1 MDVFRRPFY
10 RSIRFRLTAWYAFLL
25 MCILASVGFALS
37 SLVERNLRADVD
49 QRLMTTGNNILRE
62 IRVRPGYEQGE
73 FFGYFP
79 RLDPLASPGQ
89 VVQIFD
95 ASGNLKVTTGMP
107 DGQQLPSP
115 PPATPL
121 MRPVFVTARING
133 TPVRTVTIPMVTERD
148 RVVIGS
154 IIVGESLA
162 PLERTVDLLQRL
174 LLGAGVAGIV
184 FAAIGGWLL
193 AGRSLRPVDRV
204 TATADAIAR
213 DASTGRSLATR
224 LDVPDSGDELARL
237 AATFNRM
244 LDRLEEAFSAQRRF
258 IADASHELRTPL
270 TAIRGNLDVLARQ
283 AAATGGAGSDFAD
296 ALGDLQRESA
306 RMSRLI
312 EDLLTLARTEALPND
327 ATRRQPV
334 RLDLIVQDAVRT
346 ATSLA
351 NGHRISVSASQPVI
365 VLGDRDRLTQLLLI
379 LLDNAIRHTPAGG
392 EIRISADATGS
403 LARMT
408 VADTGEGIAPEHLPH
423 IFERFYRADKARDRA
438 TGGTGLGLAIA
449 QAIARAHD
457 GEITVSSELGKGST
471 FTVTLPLGLA
481 QIGSREPGSRDEP
494 IADGRQVSGVRYQP
508 TADGQ

>member
-1 MDVFRRPFY
+1 MEVFRRPFY
-10 RSIRFRLTAWYAFLL
+10 RSVRFRLTAWYACLL
-25 MCILASVGFALS
+25 VCILAGVGFALS

-49 QRLMTTGNNILRE
+49 ERLMTTGNNILRE
-62 IRVRPGYEQGE
+62 IRVLPGYDRGQIV
-73 FFGYFP
+73 GYIP

-95 ASGNLKVTTGMP
+95 ASGNLAATTGMP
-107 DGQQLPSP
+107 DGQQLPSV
-115 PPATPL
+115 PANTTLLHPAFL
-121 MRPVFVTARING
+121 TSSVNNTM
-133 TPVRTVTIPMVTERD
+133 VRTVTIPMITGRD
-148 RVVIGS
+148 RVMIGT
-154 IIVGESLA
+154 IIVGEPLA

-174 LLGAGVAGIV
+174 LLGAGVVGVIL
-184 FAAIGGWLL
+184 AAIGGWML
-193 AGRSLRPVDRV
+193 AGRSLQPVDRM

-283 AAATGGAGSDFAD
+283 AAVAGGPATDFAE
-296 ALGDLQRESA
+296 ALDDLRRESA

-312 EDLLTLARTEALPND
+312 EDLLTLARTEALPD
-327 ATRRQPV
+327 DTARRQPV
-334 RLDLIVQDAVRT
+334 RLDVIALDVTRT

-351 NGHRISVSASQPVI
+351 DGHHMTVTASQPVT

-379 LLDNAIRHTPAGG
+379 LLDNAIRHTPSGG
-392 EIRISADATGS
+392 GIHVGVDTVGQTARISVTDS
-403 LARMT
+403 
-408 VADTGEGIAPEHLPH
+408 GEGIAPEHLPH

-457 GEITVSSELGKGST
+457 GEITVRSELGKGST
-471 FTVTLPLGLA
+471 FTVTLPLAPVHLRDA
-481 QIGSREPGSRDEP
+481 PSANGSKEAVVGARDH
-494 IADGRQVSGVRYQP
+494 IASSF
-508 TADGQ
+508 TL

>member
-10 RSIRFRLTAWYAFLL
+10 RSVRFRLTAWYACLL
-25 MCILASVGFALS
+25 MCILAGVGFALS

-49 QRLMTTGNNILRE
+49 ERLMTTGNNILRE
-62 IRVRPGYEQGE
+62 IRVLPGYDRGQIL
-73 FFGYFP
+73 GYIP

-95 ASGNLKVTTGMP
+95 ASGNLAATTGMP
-107 DGQQLPSP
+107 DGQLLPSVP
-115 PPATPL
+115 VTTLLRPAFLTSS
-121 MRPVFVTARING
+121 VNNT
-133 TPVRTVTIPMVTERD
+133 TVRTVTIPMITERD
-148 RVVIGS
+148 HVMIGS

-162 PLERTVDLLQRL
+162 PLERTVHLMQRL
-174 LLGAGVAGIV
+174 LLGAGVAGV
-184 FAAIGGWLL
+184 VLATIGGWLL
-193 AGRSLRPVDRV
+193 AGRSLRPVDRI

-270 TAIRGNLDVLARQ
+270 TAIRGNLDVLALQ
-283 AAATGGAGSDFAD
+283 VAVAGGSATDIAE
-296 ALGDLQRESA
+296 ALDDLRRESA

-334 RLDLIVQDAVRT
+334 RLDMIAQDVMRT
-346 ATSLA
+346 AISLT
-351 NGHRISVSASQPVI
+351 NGHRLTVAAGQPVT

-379 LLDNAIRHTPAGG
+379 LLDNAIRHTPSDG
-392 EIRISADATGS
+392 EIRVTVDVLGQM
-403 LARMT
+403 ARLS
-408 VADTGEGIAPEHLPH
+408 VADSGEGIAPEHLPH

-457 GEITVSSELGKGST
+457 GEITVRSELGKGST
-471 FTVTLPLGLA
+471 FTVMMPLAPAHLQDTLSLN
-481 QIGSREPGSRDEP
+481 GSRQALIGP
-494 IADGRQVSGVRYQP
+494 GVRSRESWI
-508 TADGQ
+508 TDGN